1 MEFRILGPIEALR
14 NGDQIALSGMKAQ
27 TVLAALL
34 LARGRVVSDT
44 RLSSLLWG
52 WNPPAT
58 MNAQIYTYVSR
69 LRKRLGPEV
78 DLIRQPP
85 GYLIRTNDAR
95 VDTFEFERLDEEGRR
110 AHAQQRFDRAAAL
123 LRSALDLWRGPA
135 LANVTEHL
143 AEEEVPR
150 LEEAWAGTLERR
162 IDADL
167 ALGRH
172 EDLMPELAGLV
183 ARFPV
188 RERLRAQFM
197 TALYRSGRQADALE
211 TYQQGRRLLAEELGV
226 DPGPELCRAYR
237 AVLDGDLEPP
247 ATALLVTAAFPSAA
261 EKPAPAAVLALPPSP
276 ATLPSAGVDV
286 VGRDA
291 LLADIG
297 ARLTAAG
304 PHDGLPSH
312 RAPGAARE
320 TGRERLP
327 GHGRIVPAGAGTPG
341 APGSASPALRRVLL
355 TGMPG
360 AGKTALAVSVAAS
373 LAAHYPDGQLYVDL
387 SGPDGAPGGLRQVL
401 VRQLRALGDSEGC
414 SLDTDA
420 LGFDDL
426 LCRYRARTAGRRLL
440 VVLDGAVGDRQI
452 LPLLPTGPEAG
463 LLLTARRPLATIP
476 PADTVH
482 IGPMTRTDS
491 LALLSAVA
499 GADRVAAEPA
509 AADAIAEHCADLP
522 LALRIAGARLAARP
536 HWSLDRLRQRLANPA
551 ARPRE
556 LRYGDLDLSRAFA
569 VCLPRLAPA
578 ELEGLARLAAV
589 LSGPFRAVAGAR
601 VMELPVRRT
610 EDLLEEL
617 VDAALLEMAGVDR
630 KSRPLY
636 RFHPLVRTFAAAL
649 PPTTPADRLGEALA
663 S

>member
-1 MEFRILGPIEALR
+1 
-14 NGDQIALSGMKAQ
+14 MKAQ

-34 LARGRVVSDT
+34 LARGRVVSDA

-69 LRKRLGPEV
+69 LRKRLGPDV

-85 GYLIRTNDAR
+85 GYLIRTGDAR

-110 AHAQQRFDRAAAL
+110 AHTAQRFDRAAAL

-143 AEEEVPR
+143 AAEEVPR
-150 LEEAWAGTLERR
+150 LEEAWAGTLEHR

-211 TYQQGRRLLAEELGV
+211 SYQQGRLLLAEELGV
-226 DPGPELCRAYR
+226 DPGPELARAYR

-247 ATALLVTAAFPSAA
+247 ATARLVTAAPPPVADR
-261 EKPAPAAVLALPPSP
+261 PAQAAVLTLPPAP

-286 VGRDA
+286 VGRAA
-291 LLADIG
+291 LLADIR
-297 ARLTAAG
+297 ARLTAAA
-304 PHDGLPSH
+304 PHRGSSSH
-312 RAPGAARE
+312 ATPAAAHG
-320 TGRERLP
+320 TGRERP
-327 GHGRIVPAGAGTPG
+327 AGHGRTVPAGARTPT
-341 APGSASPALRRVLL
+341 APPPRRVLL

-373 LAAHYPDGQLYVDL
+373 VAAHYPDGQLYVDL
-387 SGPDGAPGGLRQVL
+387 SGPDGTAGGLRQVL
-401 VRQLRALGDSEGC
+401 VRHLRALGDPEGC
-414 SLDTDA
+414 PPDTDTP
-420 LGFDDL
+420 GFDDL
-426 LCRYRARTAGRRLL
+426 LSRYRARTAGRRLL
-440 VVLDGAVGDRQI
+440 VVLDGAAGDRQI

-491 LALLSAVA
+491 LALLSAVV

-509 AADAIAEHCADLP
+509 AAEAIAVHCADLP

-536 HWSLDRLRQRLANPA
+536 HWSLDQLRQRLTPPA
-551 ARPRE
+551 TRPRE
-556 LRYGDLDLSRAFA
+556 LRYGDLDLSRAFVA
-569 VCLPRLAPA
+569 CLPHLAPA
-578 ELEGLARLAAV
+578 ELAAVARLATV
-589 LSGPFRAVAGAR
+589 LHGPFRAGAGAR
-601 VMELPVRRT
+601 VMDLPVRRA

-630 KSRPLY
+630 KARPLY

-649 PPTTPADRLGEALA
+649 SPTVPAARLDEALA
-663 S
+663 C